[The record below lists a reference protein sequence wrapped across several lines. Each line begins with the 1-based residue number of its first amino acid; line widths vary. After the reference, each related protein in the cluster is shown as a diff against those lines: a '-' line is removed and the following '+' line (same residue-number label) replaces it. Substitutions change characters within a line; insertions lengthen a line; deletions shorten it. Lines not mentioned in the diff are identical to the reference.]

1 MNLSTNTDSGKLT
14 KTIKFTIESRILKE
28 LGERLVNDAS
38 IALTEL
44 IKNSYDADASYCDVN
59 ITKSQI
65 IIKDDGHGM
74 TFNEFR
80 NKWMKI
86 ATANKLIDNKS
97 RIFNR
102 KVTGSKGIGRFAV
115 RFLGKNLILE
125 SVAKNEDGSKSKLTA
140 IFNWEELDEQE
151 DLTTLE
157 VPYFTEETT
166 ESCGTQLII
175 SNLRAEAHLT
185 DEQIKKVK
193 SNVIQNTAPI
203 FAFINDVKNNL
214 SNKDTPE
221 YKTVAHKVIH
231 GENFNEIK
239 IKDPGFD
246 IYFNIDNNPQDNLA
260 SLILKN
266 YVINAK
272 IFIQDSHLKVIFDH
286 DIEDIEQIPPF
297 EIFNFDNRL
306 GTDIYGDVRFFPRRA
321 GVFLSKGIN
330 GQIAW
335 QWIKENQGVKVFDHG
350 FSITPY
356 GHDDDDWLYLDRDT
370 AHSRRDWRSSLMN
383 EYFPMDP
390 EDARSPKR
398 NPMVS
403 LPNNHQLVGALFVDS
418 DPHEEDNTLLPSM
431 DRQGYI
437 INKAFKQLRS
447 IGRFLIEL
455 IAYYDKKISLKLEE
469 LEREER
475 YGHRIDEFDAVI
487 REIQISP
494 TLIAEDKE
502 RIVEYYTKV
511 KEDFK
516 ELENYDKEARESLEV
531 MSLLGVVAGFMT
543 HEYEAALHSLQ
554 TASAKI
560 KALTDKDPSLI
571 DAANE
576 IDKSINN
583 FNGYIEYTR
592 LFVENIHQ
600 AVVKPYY
607 ALSVLE
613 LVTETFENFIKE
625 RNISLEFEIDEDLQA
640 PLIPAAMYQG
650 LVLNL
655 FTNAVKALV
664 NEKHNNKLIVI
675 QAWNDSKKHIIQVMD
690 NGPGIPT
697 GVRNRIWDPL
707 YTTTSKDTNSLGSG
721 MGLGLALVK
730 RVVES
735 QKGKIVLLDK
745 APVNFSTCFRIE
757 LPLGGK

>member
-1 MNLSTNTDSGKLT
+1 MNTNIDVNKKN

-28 LGERLVNDAS
+28 LGERLVNDSS

-44 IKNSYDADASYCDVN
+44 IKNSYDADASYCDVTVTDTQ
-59 ITKSQI
+59 IT
-65 IIKDDGHGM
+65 IKDDGHGM
-74 TFNEFR
+74 TFNEFK

-86 ATANKLIDNKS
+86 ATANKLLESKS
-97 RIFNR
+97 RNFNR

-115 RFLGKNLILE
+115 RFLGKHLTLE
-125 SVAKNEDGSKSKLTA
+125 SVAVDEKGNKIKLVAT
-140 IFNWEELDEQE
+140 FNWDKLDKQD

-157 VPYFTEETT
+157 VPYYTEETT
-166 ESCGTQLII
+166 ESCGTCLVI
-175 SNLRAEAHLT
+175 SSLRKEASLT
-185 DEQIKKVK
+185 NDQIKKVK

-214 SNKDTPE
+214 SNKDVPE
-221 YKTVAHKVIH
+221 YESIAYKIIH
-231 GENFNEIK
+231 GDNSNQYN

-246 IYFNIDNNPQDNLA
+246 IYVNIGENTQDNLA

-266 YVINAK
+266 HVINAK
-272 IFIQDSHLKVIFDH
+272 IFIKNSHLKVIFDH
-286 DIEDIEQIPPF
+286 DIDAISPIPPF
-297 EIFNFDNRL
+297 EIFNFENKL

-321 GVFLSKGIN
+321 GVFLNKGIN
-330 GQIAW
+330 GQLAW
-335 QWIKENQGVKVFDHG
+335 QWIKDNQGVKVFDHG

-370 AHSRRDWRSSLMN
+370 AHSERNWRSSLMK

-403 LPNNHQLVGALFVDS
+403 LPNNHQLIGAIFVDS
-418 DPHEEDNTLLPSM
+418 DPSKEDNTLLPSM
-431 DRQGYI
+431 DRQGYV
-437 INKAFKQLRS
+437 INSAFEQLRS
-447 IGRFLIEL
+447 LGRFVIEL
-455 IAYYDKKISLKLEE
+455 IAYYDKKITLKLEE
-469 LEREER
+469 LERQER

-487 REIQISP
+487 REIQTSP
-494 TLIAEDKE
+494 TLIAEDKA

-543 HEYEAALHSLQ
+543 HEYEAALHNLQ
-554 TASAKI
+554 VASAKI
-560 KALTDKDPSLI
+560 KALADNDPSLI
-571 DAANE
+571 EAAKE

-600 AVVKPYY
+600 AVIKPYH
-607 ALSVLE
+607 ALSALE
-613 LVTETFENFIKE
+613 LVTETFDNFRNE
-625 RNISLEFEIDEDLQA
+625 RNISLELEIDEELQA

-655 FTNAVKALV
+655 FTNAIKALI
-664 NEKHNNKLIVI
+664 NEKHDNKLIVI
-675 QAWNDSKKHIIQVMD
+675 QAWNEPKKHIVQVMD
-690 NGPGIPT
+690 NGPGIPS

-730 RVVES
+730 RVVET
-735 QKGKIVLLDK
+735 QKGKIILLDK
-745 APVNFSTCFRIE
+745 APANFSTCFRIE
-757 LPLGGK
+757 LPLGA

>member
-1 MNLSTNTDSGKLT
+1 MITKT

-28 LGERLVNDAS
+28 LGERLVNDSS

-44 IKNSYDADASYCDVN
+44 IKNSYDADASYCDV
-59 ITKSQI
+59 TVSAKQI
-65 IIKDDGHGM
+65 IIKDNGHGM
-74 TFNEFR
+74 TFNEFK

-86 ATANKLIDNKS
+86 ATANKLFDSQS
-97 RIFNR
+97 RIFQR

-115 RFLGKNLILE
+115 RFLGKHLTLE
-125 SVAKNEDGSKSKLTA
+125 SIAKNENNSHIKLIAT
-140 IFNWEELDEQE
+140 FNWDELDEHD

-157 VPYFTEETT
+157 VPYYTEETT
-166 ESCGTQLII
+166 EPCGTRLII
-175 SNLRAEAHLT
+175 SNLRKEAHLT

-193 SNVIQNTAPI
+193 SNVIQNTSPI
-203 FAFINDVKNNL
+203 FAFISDVESNL
-214 SNKDTPE
+214 NHRDTPE
-221 YKTVAHKVIH
+221 YRTIAHKVIH
-231 GENFNEIK
+231 GHNINKSK
-239 IKDPGFD
+239 IIDPGFD
-246 IYFNIDNNPQDNLA
+246 IFFNTDTESQDNLA

-272 IFIQDSHLKVIFDH
+272 LFVKGSHLKVIFDH
-286 DIEDIEQIPPF
+286 DIENVPPIPSF
-297 EIFNFDNRL
+297 EISDFDNKL
-306 GTDIYGDVRFFPRRA
+306 GTNIYGDIRFFPRRA

-330 GQIAW
+330 GRIAW

-370 AHSRRDWRSSLMN
+370 AHSERNWRSSLMKN
-383 EYFPMDP
+383 YFPMDP

-418 DPHEEDNTLLPSM
+418 DPSKEDDTLLPSM
-431 DRQGYI
+431 DRQGYV
-437 INKAFKQLRS
+437 INSAFKQLRS
-447 IGRFLIEL
+447 ISRFLIEL
-455 IAYYDKKISLKLEE
+455 IAHYDKKISLQLEE
-469 LEREER
+469 QERQER

-487 REIQISP
+487 REIESSP

-502 RIVEYYTKV
+502 RIIEYYTKA
-511 KEDFK
+511 KEDFE

-543 HEYEAALHSLQ
+543 HEYEAALHNLEI
-554 TASAKI
+554 ASSQI
-560 KALTDKDPSLI
+560 KELANKDPSLL
-571 DAANE
+571 DAANA
-576 IDKSINN
+576 IDKSIAN

-592 LFVENIHQ
+592 LFIENIHQ
-600 AVVKPYY
+600 AVIKPYY
-607 ALSVLE
+607 ALSALE
-613 LVTETFENFIKE
+613 LVTETFDNFREE
-625 RNISLEFEIDEDLQA
+625 RNITLVFEIDEELKA

-655 FTNAVKALV
+655 FTNAMKALI
-664 NEKHNNKLIVI
+664 NEKHNNKIIVI
-675 QAWNDSKKHIIQVMD
+675 QAWNESKKHIIQVMD
-690 NGPGIPT
+690 NGPGIPI

-735 QKGKIVLLDK
+735 QKGKVSLLDK
-745 APVNFSTCFRIE
+745 APTDFSTCFRIE
-757 LPLGGK
+757 LPLGI